1 MQKKNP
7 KNINLAGKQ
16 EYTVSSS
23 NSEWVLFHNNFSLCS
38 RKVRVCLE
46 EYKIDYHPIHIHILE
61 TKDSEN
67 LTPEFL
73 KVNPKATVPV
83 LLHKNYPIYES
94 HEQIEYLTSRYLNDS
109 NTSESVNEWNR
120 RGSLVG
126 DDLIKGTRDYAGNC
140 VALLTQPLFIA
151 MLKKINFSKFLKYF
165 INHPSK
171 FRAFNFT
178 IYKVLGFSVFRVNSP
193 HQKIALKAINHLN
206 LHLSDL
212 NDHLEAKKWIAGDTF
227 SLADITWMAILHRLE
242 ELQLIDKLLINKEN
256 LKKYYSSLKERES
269 FTESILKFNHPSVEM
284 GINRL
289 KKEILTNKN
298 LKSLYS
304 SI

>member
-1 MQKKNP
+1 MKKKNP
-7 KNINLAGKQ
+7 KDISPTGKQ
-16 EYTVSSS
+16 AYKVSNS
-23 NSEWVLFHNNFSLCS
+23 NSEWILFHNNFSLCS

-46 EYKIDYHPIHIHILE
+46 EYKVDYHPIHVHILE

-67 LTPEFL
+67 LTADFL
-73 KVNPKATVPV
+73 RINPKATVPV

-94 HEQIEYLTSRYLNDS
+94 HEQILYLTNLYSNDS
-109 NTSESVNEWNR
+109 NASEFINEWNK
-120 RGSLVG
+120 RGSLIG
-126 DDLIKGTRDYAGNC
+126 DDPIEGTRDYAGNC

-165 INHPSK
+165 VNHPSK
-171 FRAFNFT
+171 FRAFNFNL
-178 IYKVLGFSVFRVNSP
+178 YKILGFSVFRTNFP
-193 HQKIALKAINHLN
+193 HQKIALKAIKHLN
-206 LHLSDL
+206 IHLSDL
-212 NDHLEAKKWIAGDTF
+212 NNHLEAKKWIAGDTF

>member
-1 MQKKNP
+1 MKKKNP
-7 KNINLAGKQ
+7 KDISPTGKQ
-16 EYTVSSS
+16 AYKVSNS
-23 NSEWVLFHNNFSLCS
+23 NSEWILFHNNFSLCS

-73 KVNPKATVPV
+73 KINPRATVPV

-94 HEQIEYLTSRYLNDS
+94 HEQVKYLTSLYFDNS
-109 NTSESVNEWNR
+109 NTGEFVNEWNR
-120 RGSLVG
+120 RGSLIG
-126 DDLIKGTRDYAGNC
+126 DDPVEGMRDFAGNC

-151 MLKKINFSKFLKYF
+151 MLKKINFFKFLKYF

-178 IYKVLGFSVFRVNSP
+178 LYKLLGFSIFRNNSP
-193 HQKIALKAINHLN
+193 HQKIALKAVKHLN
-206 LHLSDL
+206 VHLSDL
-212 NDHLEAKKWIAGDTF
+212 NNHLAEKKWIDGDTF
-227 SLADITWMAILHRLE
+227 SLADITWMVILHRLE
-242 ELQLIDKLLINKEN
+242 ELQLIDKFLINKEN
-256 LKKYYSSLKERES
+256 LMKYYSLLKERKS
-269 FTESILKFNHPSVEM
+269 FTESILNFNHPSVET

-298 LKSLYS
+298 LKSFYS

>member
-1 MQKKNP
+1 MKKKNP
-7 KNINLAGKQ
+7 KDISPTGKQ
-16 EYTVSSS
+16 AYKVSNS
-23 NSEWVLFHNNFSLCS
+23 NSEWILFHNNFSLCS

-46 EYKIDYHPIHIHILE
+46 EYKVDYHPIHIHILE

-67 LTPEFL
+67 LTLDFL
-73 KVNPKATVPV
+73 KINPKATVPV

-94 HEQIEYLTSRYLNDS
+94 HEQIEYLTNLYSNDS
-109 NTSESVNEWNR
+109 NTSEFINEWNR
-120 RGSLVG
+120 RGSLIG
-126 DDLIKGTRDYAGNC
+126 DDPTQGTRDYAGNC

-165 INHPSK
+165 VNHPSK

-178 IYKVLGFSVFRVNSP
+178 LYKILGFSVFRNNSP
-193 HQKIALKAINHLN
+193 HQKIALKAIKHLN
-206 LHLSDL
+206 IHFSDL
-212 NDHLEAKKWIAGDTF
+212 NNHLEAKKWISGDTF

-256 LKKYYSSLKERES
+256 LKKYYSSLKERKS

>member
-1 MQKKNP
+1 MKKKNP
-7 KNINLAGKQ
+7 KDISPTGKQ
-16 EYTVSSS
+16 AYKVSNS

-46 EYKIDYHPIHIHILE
+46 EYKVDYHPIHVHILE

-67 LTPEFL
+67 LTADFL
-73 KVNPKATVPV
+73 RINPKATVPV

-94 HEQIEYLTSRYLNDS
+94 HEQIEYLTNLYSNDS
-109 NTSESVNEWNR
+109 NASEFINEWNK
-120 RGSLVG
+120 RGSLIG
-126 DDLIKGTRDYAGNC
+126 DDPIEGIRDYAGNC

-165 INHPSK
+165 VNHPSK

-178 IYKVLGFSVFRVNSP
+178 LYKILGFSVFRTNSP
-193 HQKIALKAINHLN
+193 HQKIALKAIKHLN
-206 LHLSDL
+206 IHFSDL
-212 NDHLEAKKWIAGDTF
+212 NNHLEAKKWIAGDTF
-227 SLADITWMAILHRLE
+227 SLADITWMVILHRLE
-242 ELQLIDKLLINKEN
+242 ELQLIDKLLMNKEN
-256 LKKYYSSLKERES
+256 LKKYYTSLKERKS

-284 GINRL
+284 GINQL
-289 KKEILTNKN
+289 KKEILTNKH
-298 LKSLYS
+298 LKSFYS